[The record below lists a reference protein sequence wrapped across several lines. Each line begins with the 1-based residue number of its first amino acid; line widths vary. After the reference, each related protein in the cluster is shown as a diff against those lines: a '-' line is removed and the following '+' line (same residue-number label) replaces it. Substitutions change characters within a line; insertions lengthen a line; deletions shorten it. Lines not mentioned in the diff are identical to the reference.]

1 MQVKLLTPTEVLD
14 GLLFRMIYHIFY
26 CVKNSFELPVT
37 IIYTN
42 IRWLVFDTIFP
53 EKNNMAGNE
62 LVSAWKLDDEA
73 QGILL
78 MKVLEDEGILSELR
92 SEQIPWMNGI
102 MKAARGY
109 WGDLMVLERDKIK
122 TDEIIQSYLGEID
135 ID

>member
-1 MQVKLLTPTEVLD
+1 
-14 GLLFRMIYHIFY
+14 MI
-26 CVKNSFELPVT
+26 L
-37 IIYTN
+37 II
-42 IRWLVFDTIFP
+42 IFP
-53 EKNNMAGNE
+53 DKNNMVENE

-109 WGDLMVLERDKIK
+109 WGDLMVLERDKVK
-122 TDEIIQSYLGEID
+122 ADEIIQSYLGEID